1 MSVISAQLVKELR
14 DTTGAGMMDCKKALE
29 ETAGDLEA
37 AVDWLRA
44 KGISKAAKKADRVAA
59 EGLVAARVSG
69 TTGVVIELN
78 AETDFLA
85 RNEQFQALVGNVA
98 SVALGQQGAVE
109 ATLAATYPASS
120 KTVADALT
128 EAVATIG
135 ENMTLRRAAS
145 LTVSEG
151 VVGSYVHNAVADGM
165 GKIAVIVALE
175 SKAAGEELA
184 TFAKQLAMHIAAC
197 SPLALDSSSVEA
209 SIIEREKAVLLEKAT
224 ASGKP
229 ANVIEKIVEN
239 GLKSYFKEVCLVEQA
254 YVHDGSKTVAQAVA
268 EMGNKLGSP
277 VALKGYVRFVLG
289 EGVEKQESDFAA
301 EVAAAAG
308 AR

>member
-59 EGLVAARVSG
+59 EGLVAAKVAG

-109 ATLAATYPASS
+109 ATLAANYPGSS

-277 VALKGYVRFVLG
+277 VALKAYVRFVLG